1 MCEGRRVGQE
11 WNRESRSEVMAV
23 SRRETRVAGSKAER
37 QQRGY
42 GCDGGGGGGGLAGL
56 ADQLDAA
63 GSGGSRGED
72 ASLIS
77 VRTTS
82 WKALPFTEEG
92 KAWRH
97 AGVLTEGI

>member
-1 MCEGRRVGQE
+1 M
-11 WNRESRSEVMAV
+11 